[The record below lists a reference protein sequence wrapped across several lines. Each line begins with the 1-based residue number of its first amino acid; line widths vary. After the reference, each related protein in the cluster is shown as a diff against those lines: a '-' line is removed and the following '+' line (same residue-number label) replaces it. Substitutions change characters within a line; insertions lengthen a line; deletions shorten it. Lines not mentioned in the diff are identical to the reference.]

1 MCGIAGYASRQPQPS
16 NQLELMAGALRHR
29 GPDSG
34 GFHQNGSIGLAVR
47 RLRVIDLVTGDQP
60 ITSSCSGATIVYN
73 GELYNYRE
81 LRAELQA
88 RGHDFRTKSDTEVVL
103 HFYEEFGVKEFGRL
117 NGMFAFA
124 IDDPRA
130 GGRMLLAR
138 DHLGVKP
145 LYYMTEDDGTIYFAS
160 EIKALERAGVVKP
173 QVSRRALAGYL
184 TYGHS
189 TPMVSFF
196 SGVMKL
202 PPAHALSWSH
212 GKVGLER
219 YWNPISAARCWN
231 EDGPTD
237 RDVEE
242 LIADSVNRQMI
253 ADVPVGVF
261 LSGGVDSSLV
271 AALMRRLG
279 GRTHTYSVGFGE
291 ARDEL
296 GKAARVAAALGTEH
310 VEIAVS
316 AEDALRAIDDLV
328 EIYDE
333 PFADAAAV
341 PTYVMSLRARQ
352 DVTVVLTGEGGDELF
367 GGYRRYLVE
376 QAHKQYSRLPRA
388 AREFARDRVIG
399 APSLLRRLSTTL
411 CALTEDDRSVRYATW
426 TETFSRNERRRLL
439 GDGDSA
445 DAYDIY
451 AATVSELEP
460 IKDDV
465 VAMMAAEVQ
474 TWLVDGYLE
483 KVDKATM
490 AASLEARVPLL
501 DPRLVELL
509 LLAPFSEKRAG
520 LQTKIQLR
528 RIAKRYLPA
537 EIARQPKRGF
547 TPPIRE
553 WLLTTMRGD
562 VEGLATPD
570 GPLAAVLDAA
580 AIDRIVTEFRA
591 GGARES
597 QVWSLLMLDRWLRN
611 HAAARLTVP

>member
-1 MCGIAGYASRQPQPS
+1 MCGIAGYAARQPQPPRS
-16 NQLELMAGALRHR
+16 LELMAQALRHR

-34 GFHQNGSIGLAVR
+34 GFHQNGSVGLAVR

-60 ITSSCSGATIVYN
+60 ITSACSGATIVYN

-81 LRAELQA
+81 LRTELEA
-88 RGHDFRTKSDTEVVL
+88 KGHDFRTQSDTEVVL
-103 HFYEEFGVKEFGRL
+103 HFYEEFGAKGFGRL

-130 GGRMLLAR
+130 GGRMVLAR

-145 LYYMTEDDGTIYFAS
+145 LYYMTQDDGTLYFAS
-160 EIKALERAGVVKP
+160 EIKALERVGVVQP

-189 TPMVSFF
+189 TPTVSFF

-212 GKVGLER
+212 GNVRLER
-219 YWNPISAARCWN
+219 YWKPISAARRWTGH
-231 EDGPTD
+231 GPPD

-242 LIADSVNRQMI
+242 LIADAVSRNMI

-279 GRTHTYSVGFGE
+279 GRTRSYSVGFGE

-296 GKAARVAAALGTEH
+296 RKAARVAAALRTEH
-310 VEIAVS
+310 VEIVVS
-316 AEDALRAIDDLV
+316 AEDARRAIDDLIA
-328 EIYDE
+328 IYDE

-341 PTYVMSLRARQ
+341 PTYLMALRARQ

-367 GGYRRYLVE
+367 GGYRRYVAE
-376 QAHKQYSRLPRA
+376 QAHEAYSRLPRA
-388 AREFARDRVIG
+388 VREFARDRMIG
-399 APSLLRRLSTTL
+399 APSGLRRLSTTL
-411 CALTEDDRSVRYATW
+411 RALTEDDRSIRYATW
-426 TETFSRNERRRLL
+426 TETFSRCDRRRLL
-439 GDGDSA
+439 GGEDAA

-451 AATVSELEP
+451 ESTVSELEP
-460 IKDDV
+460 VEDDV

-474 TWLVDGYLE
+474 SWLVDGYLE

-509 LLAPFSEKRAG
+509 LLAPYSSKSTGF
-520 LQTKIQLR
+520 QTKVQLR

-547 TPPIRE
+547 TPPVRE
-553 WLLTTMRGD
+553 WLRTSMRRD
-562 VEGLATPD
+562 VDGLATPG
-570 GPLAAVLDAA
+570 GPLSAVLDLAAVDQ
-580 AIDRIVTEFRA
+580 IVKAFRA

-597 QVWSLLMLDRWLRN
+597 QVWSLLMLDRWLRH
-611 HAAARLTVP
+611 HAAERLTVP